1 MKRIEGIWA
10 ELSAKSQE
18 VELSEVQKIELGVVD
33 DLKAIEQEADSIAK
47 KRVAESKQLEKE
59 FQRVNKENLKA
70 KENVEELAKRAF
82 RIAMEAERTLKDM
95 GIDVPRELG
104 DRSDAV
110 SRSGGKIPVSNN
122 ASIFSV

>member
-1 MKRIEGIWA
+1 MKRVEGVWA
-10 ELSAKSQE
+10 ELSANQE
-18 VELSEVQKIELGVVD
+18 VELSEVQKIELGVID
-33 DLKAIEQEADSIAK
+33 DLKALEQEAFSIAK
-47 KRVAESKQLEKE
+47 KRIAESKQLEKE
-59 FQRVNKENLKA
+59 FQRINKENFAA

-110 SRSGGKIPVSNN
+110 SRSGGKIPTSRN
-122 ASIFSV
+122 ASIFTV